1 MSVEMREIIVMDTWV
16 GLAVMS
22 ALAEADGVV
31 VASDVTLVVGSY
43 ISAERVSITT
53 VIRYR
58 AAVYIPLQLLHCWR
72 W

>member
-1 MSVEMREIIVMDTWV
+1 MGVEMREVIVMDTWV
-16 GLAVMS
+16 ALAVMS
-22 ALAEADGVV
+22 ALADADVVV
-31 VASDVTLVVGSY
+31 VASDVTLVVGSC

-58 AAVYIPLQLLHCWR
+58 AAAYIPLHLLHCWR